1 MGRGGKA
8 AALPATAASL
18 TAATTLAA
26 AALAAAT
33 LTTAATGSTLVA
45 WGVCSCA
52 SRGPPMARSQPARHR
67 P

>member
-26 AALAAAT
+26 AALVFTPASVSARLFVRFAAA
-33 LTTAATGSTLVA
+33 G
-45 WGVCSCA
+45 
-52 SRGPPMARSQPARHR
+52 RE
-67 P
+67 